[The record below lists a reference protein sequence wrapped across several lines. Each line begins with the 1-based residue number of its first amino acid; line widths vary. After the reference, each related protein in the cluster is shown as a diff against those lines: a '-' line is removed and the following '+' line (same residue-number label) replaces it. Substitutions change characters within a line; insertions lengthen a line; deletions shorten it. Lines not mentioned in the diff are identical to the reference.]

1 MAFLDLHDW
10 SLTALLAVLFAASL
24 SLQSLPAGR
33 GMHRD
38 APVCEKPGLAAW
50 GVFPPL
56 H

>member
-10 SLTALLAVLFAASL
+10 SLTALLAMLFAAGL
-24 SLQSLPAGR
+24 SLQSLPAER
-33 GMHRD
+33 GIHRD
-38 APVCEKPGLAAW
+38 AAVCEKLGLAAW